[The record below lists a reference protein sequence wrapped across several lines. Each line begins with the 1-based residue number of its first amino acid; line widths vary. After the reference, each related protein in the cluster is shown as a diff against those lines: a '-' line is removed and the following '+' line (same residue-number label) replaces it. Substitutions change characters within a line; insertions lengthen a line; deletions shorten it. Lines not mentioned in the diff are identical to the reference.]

1 MSRVP
6 GPLGLVFSAATLLG
20 ATSMLSAQVPPPARP
35 RPYPVFESPAF
46 ASAVQ
51 RGTRTRTGRPGAGYW
66 QQFADYRLSAVL
78 DPAQKRLT
86 GEGTVTYHNR
96 SPDTLRVVVFHLYQD
111 LFAPN
116 GLRNETVPITG
127 GMELTRVVAQGR
139 TLASAT
145 DDTSAGYQRFAT
157 LLYIRLA
164 EPLAPGGTAAFEFG
178 WTFIVTPD
186 GAPRG
191 GTDGEVYFVS
201 YWYPQVAVYDD
212 VNRWQDDPY
221 KGTAEFYMGYANYD
235 VSLTVPAGW
244 LIGATGV
251 LQNPAEVL
259 SPATRERLA
268 RAADTHDIVRVVA
281 DNDRGA
287 GRATASGTDGRLT
300 WRYRAENVRDF
311 AFGASDQYLW
321 DATTATVGDLNGDT
335 RPDRSLIN
343 TFYRPSRRPWAWDN
357 SARYAQH
364 SIEFLSGYL
373 WPYPYPHATAVD
385 GVTSCAGMEYPMIT
399 CIGGPRDTL
408 LLYSVIVHELGH
420 MWFPMQVGSD
430 EKRFAWQD
438 EGLTRFNQAQGMQ
451 QFFKGLD
458 REGQAREN
466 YQRLARAGGEVE
478 LMRHGDLYPY
488 DTPAYGVASYDKM
501 ATNMVALRG
510 LVGDRRF
517 REAYREY
524 GRRWV
529 GKHPTPWD
537 FWNTFN
543 DALGQDL
550 SWFWRTW
557 WFETWTLDQAVG
569 EVKPAG
575 DSTAITIED
584 LGLAPMPARVAVRRV
599 DGSTQRFEIPVTTW
613 LAGEKRWRFYVRSQP
628 GIASIEI
635 DPEKLFP
642 DLNRENNIW
651 RAIR

>member
-1 MSRVP
+1 
-6 GPLGLVFSAATLLG
+6 
-20 ATSMLSAQVPPPARP
+20 
-35 RPYPVFESPAF
+35 
-46 ASAVQ
+46 
-51 RGTRTRTGRPGAGYW
+51 
-66 QQFADYRLSAVL
+66 
-78 DPAQKRLT
+78 
-86 GEGTVTYHNR
+86 
-96 SPDTLRVVVFHLYQD
+96 
-111 LFAPN
+111 
-116 GLRNETVPITG
+116 
-127 GMELTRVVAQGR
+127 
-139 TLASAT
+139 
-145 DDTSAGYQRFAT
+145 
-157 LLYIRLA
+157 
-164 EPLAPGGTAAFEFG
+164 
-178 WTFIVTPD
+178 
-186 GAPRG
+186 
-191 GTDGEVYFVS
+191 
-201 YWYPQVAVYDD
+201 VYDD
-212 VNRWQDDPY
+212 VNHWQDDPY

-235 VSLTVPAGW
+235 VALTVPAGW

-251 LQNPAEVL
+251 LQNPADVL

-268 RAADTHDIVRVVA
+268 RAADTRDIVRVVT
-281 DNDRGA
+281 DDERGA
-287 GRATASGTDGRLT
+287 GKATARGTDGRLT

-311 AFGASDQYLW
+311 AFGASGQYLW

-335 RPDRSLIN
+335 RPDRSLIH

-385 GVTSCAGMEYPMIT
+385 GVTSCAGMEFPMIT

-451 QFFKGLD
+451 QFFRGLD

-488 DTPAYGVASYDKM
+488 DTPAYGIASYDKM

-524 GRRWV
+524 GKRWLN
-529 GKHPTPWD
+529 KHPTPWD

-543 DALGQDL
+543 EMLGQDL

-557 WFETWTLDQAVG
+557 WFETWTLDQAIGAVQ
-569 EVKPAG
+569 ATG
-575 DSTAITIED
+575 DSTGITIED

-599 DGSTQRFEIPVTTW
+599 DGSTQRYEVPVTTW
-613 LAGEKRWRFYVRSQP
+613 LAGEKRWRFFVRSQP
-628 GIASIEI
+628 AITSIEI

-642 DLNRENNIW
+642 DLNRENNVW

>member
-1 MSRVP
+1 MV
-6 GPLGLVFSAATLLG
+6 GAAFPLAAQ
-20 ATSMLSAQVPPPARP
+20 TSPAPARP
-35 RPYPVFESPAF
+35 RPYPVFESRPF
-46 ASAVQ
+46 TRAVEQ
-51 RGTRTRTGRPGAGYW
+51 GTRTRTGRPGPKYW
-66 QQFADYRLSAVL
+66 QQFADYKLQATLDAATKKLSGQA
-78 DPAQKRLT
+78 
-86 GEGTVTYHNR
+86 TVTYYNR

-116 GLRNETVPITG
+116 GIRNEGVPITG
-127 GMELTRVVAQGR
+127 GIQLTRVVAQGR
-139 TLASAT
+139 TLAEAT
-145 DDTSAGYQRFAT
+145 NDTSAAYQRFAT
-157 LLYIRLA
+157 VMYIRLA
-164 EPLAPGGTAAFEFG
+164 EPLLPGASAPFEFA
-178 WTFIVTPD
+178 WSFTVTPD

-191 GTDGEVYFVS
+191 GTDGEVFFLS

-235 VSLTVPAGW
+235 VALTVPEGW
-244 LIGATGV
+244 LIGATGA
-251 LQNPAEVL
+251 LQNADQVL

-268 RAADTHDIVRVVA
+268 RAAQTRETVHIVA
-281 DNDRGA
+281 EAERGA
-287 GRATASGTDGRLT
+287 GKATARGTGGQLT

-311 AFGASDQYLW
+311 AFGVSGQYLW
-321 DATTATVGDLNGDT
+321 DATTATVGDLDSDT
-335 RPDRSLIN
+335 RPDRTLIQ
-343 TFYRPSRRPWAWDN
+343 TFYRPSRRQWAWDQ

-364 SIEFLSGYL
+364 SIEFLSSYL

-399 CIGGPRDTL
+399 CIGGQRDTL
-408 LLYSVIVHELGH
+408 TLYSVIVHELGH

-458 REGQAREN
+458 REGQARDN

-488 DTPAYGVASYDKM
+488 DSPAYSIASYDKM

-524 GRRWV
+524 GKRWLN
-529 GKHPTPWD
+529 KHPAPWD

-543 DALGQDL
+543 EVLGQNL
-550 SWFWRTW
+550 NWFWRTW
-557 WFETWTLDQAVG
+557 WFETWTLDHAVG
-569 EVKPAG
+569 EVKIAG
-575 DSTAITIED
+575 DSTSITIDD
-584 LGLAPMPARVAVRRV
+584 LGLAPMPARIAVRRA
-599 DGSTQRFEIPVTTW
+599 DGSTQRLEIPVTTW
-613 LAGEKRWRFYVRSQP
+613 LFGEKTWTFKVRSQP
-628 GIASIEI
+628 GITSIEI
-635 DPEKLFP
+635 DPERLFP
-642 DLNRENNIW
+642 DMNRENNVW
-651 RAIR
+651 RNVPR

>member
-1 MSRVP
+1 VRRELLLLAAAGTALP
-6 GPLGLVFSAATLLG
+6 LAAQGPPA
-20 ATSMLSAQVPPPARP
+20 PARP
-35 RPYPVFESPAF
+35 RPYPLFESRPF
-46 ASAVQ
+46 SRAVEQ
-51 RGTRTRTGRPGAGYW
+51 ETRTRTGRPGPKYW
-66 QQFADYRLSAVL
+66 QQFADYKLQATL
-78 DPAQKRLT
+78 DPATKKLSGQA
-86 GEGTVTYHNR
+86 TVTYHNR

-116 GLRNETVPITG
+116 GIRNEAVPITG
-127 GMELTRVVAQGR
+127 GMQLTRVVAQGR
-139 TLASAT
+139 ALAEAT
-145 DDTSAGYQRFAT
+145 DDTSAAYQRFAT
-157 LLYIRLA
+157 VMYIRLA
-164 EPLAPGGTAAFEFG
+164 EPLLPGASAPFEFA
-178 WTFIVTPD
+178 WSFTVTPD

-191 GTDGEVYFVS
+191 GTDGEVFFLS

-235 VSLTVPAGW
+235 VALTVPEGW
-244 LIGATGV
+244 LIGATGA
-251 LQNPAEVL
+251 LQNADQVL

-268 RAADTHDIVRVVA
+268 RATQTRETVHIVA
-281 DNDRGA
+281 DAERGA
-287 GRATASGTDGRLT
+287 GKATARGSGGQLT

-311 AFGASDQYLW
+311 AFGVSDQYLW
-321 DATTATVGDLNGDT
+321 DATTATVGDLDSDT
-335 RPDRSLIN
+335 KPDRTLIH
-343 TFYRPSRRPWAWDN
+343 TFYRPSRRQWAWDQ

-364 SIEFLSGYL
+364 SIEFLSSYL

-399 CIGGPRDTL
+399 CIGGQRDTL
-408 LLYSVIVHELGH
+408 TLYSVIVHELGH

-438 EGLTRFNQAQGMQ
+438 EGLTRFNQSQGMQ

-458 REGQAREN
+458 REGQARDN

-488 DTPAYGVASYDKM
+488 DSPAYSIASYDKM

-524 GRRWV
+524 GKRWLN
-529 GKHPTPWD
+529 KHPTPWD

-543 DALGQDL
+543 EVLGQNL
-550 SWFWRTW
+550 NWFWRTW
-557 WFETWTLDQAVG
+557 WFETWTLDHAVG
-569 EVKPAG
+569 EVKIAG
-575 DSTAITIED
+575 DSTSITIDD
-584 LGLAPMPARVAVRRV
+584 LGLAPMPARIAVRRA
-599 DGSTQRFEIPVTTW
+599 DGSTQRMEIPVTTW
-613 LAGEKRWRFYVRSQP
+613 LFGEKRWTFKLRSQP
-628 GIASIEI
+628 AITSIEI

-642 DLNRENNIW
+642 DMNRENNVW
-651 RAIR
+651 RNVPK